1 MFTAACEGNPGYTA
15 RIEQLE
21 EQFRSTLCSVT
32 KDFQTEH
39 GYTRDQPGQAN
50 MTLACNAV
58 GQMYDCLS
66 LTLEM
71 PFKDHD
77 DAPNARTGWSG
88 ERSKALAAA
97 VLETLRKMVRD
108 LR

>member
-1 MFTAACEGNPGYTA
+1 
-15 RIEQLE
+15 
-21 EQFRSTLCSVT
+21 
-32 KDFQTEH
+32 
-39 GYTRDQPGQAN
+39 
-50 MTLACNAV
+50 
-58 GQMYDCLS
+58 MYDCLS

>member
-1 MFTAACEGNPGYTA
+1 M
-15 RIEQLE
+15 
-21 EQFRSTLCSVT
+21 
-32 KDFQTEH
+32 H

-50 MTLACNAV
+50 LTLACNAV
-58 GQMYDCLS
+58 GQTYDCLS

-77 DAPNARTGWSG
+77 DAPNALTGWSG
-88 ERSKALAAA
+88 ARSKALAGA
-97 VLETLRKMVRD
+97 VLETLASMVGD

>member
-1 MFTAACEGNPGYTA
+1 
-15 RIEQLE
+15 
-21 EQFRSTLCSVT
+21 
-32 KDFQTEH
+32 
-39 GYTRDQPGQAN
+39 

-58 GQMYDCLS
+58 GQQYDCLS

-77 DAPNARTGWSG
+77 DAPNVQTGWSG
-88 ERSKALAAA
+88 QRSKDLAGA
-97 VLETLRKMVRD
+97 VLETLAKIARD

>member
-1 MFTAACEGNPGYTA
+1 MTP
-15 RIEQLE
+15 
-21 EQFRSTLCSVT
+21 
-32 KDFQTEH
+32 DFQTVH
-39 GYTRDQPGQAN
+39 GYTRDEPGQAN

-58 GQMYDCLS
+58 GQAYDCLS

-77 DAPNARTGWSG
+77 DAPNPITGWSG
-88 ERSKALAAA
+88 ERSKALAGA
-97 VLETLRKMVRD
+97 VLETLAKMVKG

>member
-1 MFTAACEGNPGYTA
+1 MFTAACEGNPGYTPRLA
-15 RIEQLE
+15 RLE

-32 KDFQTEH
+32 RDFQTVH
-39 GYTRDQPGQAN
+39 GYTRDEPGQAN

-58 GQMYDCLS
+58 GQAHDCLS

-77 DAPNARTGWSG
+77 DAPDALTGWSG

-97 VLETLRKMVRD
+97 VLDTLGKMVKN